1 MGRRHTTIAGGADAD
16 TDRSTPPR
24 IGTAHEHPSVPRE
37 GCPLCALPPDV
48 PTFTGRDGLLETLDA
63 WVQPCGQMEATAVGL
78 VGVAG
83 VGKSALA
90 LHAAHLWRDR
100 FPGGLVWV
108 DVQAESGVCG
118 ALRRVVALYGYREH
132 AAQIGDDVSTLAG
145 LTRAIL
151 RDKRGLLVFDGADDL
166 PGDELDS
173 LLPGVPGSVIL
184 LTSRR
189 PLPALERAGRLLQ
202 VDVMSED
209 EALALL
215 DRLAGPDQQHGEPV
229 EGSHTEPAEG
239 CHPESVE
246 CCHPEPAEGCH
257 PEPVECCHPEP
268 AEGCHPE
275 PVERCHPELVE
286 GSRPEPVERC
296 HPELVEGGHPELV
309 EGGHPELVEGS
320 RRELAARLGYLPL
333 ALDLAGRRMRD
344 RGWTTAEML
353 HHLDTAADRL
363 TTLALPAAGETE
375 HNVALA
381 FALSYEPLDGEDQD
395 LFRALSPF
403 APAGFTPRAVA
414 AVLCRDDIAG
424 VEAALKRLD
433 ALSLVRCTMPRPELR
448 GQPVEG
454 RHPERR
460 GELVEPLVEGT
471 RPERLNSVELVEG
484 RHPEL
489 VEGSR
494 YTLHP
499 LLRSYAVA
507 LAGQAGERDLWAG
520 EHAHYYAVRADWA
533 GRQLAD
539 PATAPQ
545 AVAMAAVERGNL
557 LAAQRTSVVQQLWAQ
572 AVGLAYWLDDLFKHV
587 GCWNDR
593 RGALET
599 GIEAARSGRLQRDE
613 AGLAH
618 NLGLLAQNHGDYAE
632 ARRLYEEALDIAREL
647 DDRASV
653 AVTLHNLGVLAQRQ
667 EDYAEARHLH
677 EQATQAFERLGDRV
691 GVARTLHQ
699 LGNVAYRQGDY
710 VEARRQYG
718 ASLEVAEALGDR
730 AGVATTT
737 DQLGMLAYLQ
747 GNVEKAR
754 WLHKKSLALRRA
766 IGDDKGIAAS
776 LHQLAV
782 LAEDQGEAPEARRL
796 YHEYLDMVR
805 GLGDR
810 TSVAQ
815 TLHRLG
821 RLAEDDGDLE
831 EAERLFA
838 EGLVAIEPFDSP
850 EAAVTRRSLQRVRER
865 LQGKP
870 PKTSEVSGG

>member
-1 MGRRHTTIAGGADAD
+1 MGRLTTTIAGGADAG

-24 IGTAHEHPSVPRE
+24 TGTAREHPSVTSE
-37 GCPLCALPPDV
+37 VCSLCALPPDLC
-48 PTFTGRDGLLETLDA
+48 TFTGRDGLLEILDA
-63 WVQPCGQMEATAVGL
+63 WVQPREQMEATAIGL
-78 VGVAG
+78 VGMAG

-100 FPGGLVWV
+100 FPDGIVWV
-108 DVQAESGVCG
+108 DLQAESGVCG
-118 ALRRVVALYGYREH
+118 GLRRVMALYGYREQ
-132 AAQIGDDVSTLAG
+132 ATQIGDDVSTLAG
-145 LTRAIL
+145 LARAIL
-151 RDKRGLLVFDGADDL
+151 RDKRSLLVFDGADDL
-166 PGDELDS
+166 PGDDWDC
-173 LLPGVPGSVIL
+173 LLPGVPGSAML

-215 DRLAGPDQQHGEPV
+215 DRLAGPQQQRDETLEP
-229 EGSHTEPAEG
+229 
-239 CHPESVE
+239 
-246 CCHPEPAEGCH
+246 
-257 PEPVECCHPEP
+257 
-268 AEGCHPE
+268 
-275 PVERCHPELVE
+275 PVERRHPELVEGCHPELVE
-286 GSRPEPVERC
+286 GSRLERRGEPVE
-296 HPELVEGGHPELV
+296 PLVEGGHPEPV
-309 EGGHPELVEGS
+309 EGSHPELVEGS
-320 RRELAARLGYLPL
+320 HRELAARLGYLPL

-344 RGWTTAEML
+344 RGWTPAETL
-353 HHLDTAADRL
+353 RHLNTAAGRL
-363 TTLALPAAGETE
+363 TPLPLPAAGEFG

-381 FALSYEPLDGEDQD
+381 FALSYKALDEEDQE

-424 VEAALKRLD
+424 VETALKRLD
-433 ALSLVRCTMPRPELR
+433 ALSLVRCTTPCPQRR

-454 RHPERR
+454 RHPEHC
-460 GELVEPLVEGT
+460 GELVEPLVEG
-471 RPERLNSVELVEG
+471 RHPEHRGELAEPLVEG
-484 RHPEL
+484 TCPEL

-494 YTLHP
+494 YILHP
-499 LLRSYAVA
+499 LLQSYAVT
-507 LAGQAGERDLWAG
+507 LASQAGERDLWAV
-520 EHAHYYAVRADWA
+520 EHAHYFDVRADWA

-539 PATAPQ
+539 PTTAPQ

-557 LAAQRTSVVQQLWAQ
+557 LTAQRTSVAQRLWAQ
-572 AVGLAYWLDDLFKHV
+572 AVGLAYRLDDLFKHV
-587 GCWNDR
+587 GCRTDR
-593 RGALET
+593 RGALEA

-647 DDRASV
+647 DDRDSV

-667 EDYAEARHLH
+667 GEYAEARHFH

-691 GVARTLHQ
+691 GVARTLLQ

-730 AGVATTT
+730 AGVAATT

-747 GNVEKAR
+747 GNVRKAR

-766 IGDDKGIAAS
+766 IGDDKGVAAS

-782 LAEDQGEAPEARRL
+782 LAEDQDEAPEACRL
-796 YHEYLDMVR
+796 YHEYLGIVR

-810 TSVAQ
+810 TAVAQ

-831 EAERLFA
+831 AAERLFA
-838 EGLVAIEPFDSP
+838 DGLAALKPFDSP

-865 LQGKP
+865 LR
-870 PKTSEVSGG
+870 GG